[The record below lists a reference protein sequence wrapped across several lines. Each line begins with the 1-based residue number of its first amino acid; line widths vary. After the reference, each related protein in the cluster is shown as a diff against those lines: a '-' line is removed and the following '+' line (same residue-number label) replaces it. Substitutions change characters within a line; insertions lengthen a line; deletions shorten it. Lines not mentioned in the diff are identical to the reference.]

1 MTMYGRRLLRTPTF
15 RLAALYLALFF
26 VSALALLA
34 FVYFSTAGVIE
45 RQLDATIEAEVGGLA
60 EQYEQRGLAGLVQVI
75 RERSAANRSRESV
88 YLLTDPLLE
97 PLAGNLSGWPQAQ
110 TRDRGWIGFPI
121 ATTVNGKTE
130 VHRAR
135 ALGFVLAGRFR
146 LLVGRDMQVRDH
158 FLAGM
163 TRSLAW
169 AVAITLALGLAGGLI
184 MSRNMLR
191 RLESINRTTRR
202 IIDGALGERVPVG
215 GGGDE
220 FDRLAD
226 NLNRMLDRIERLMA
240 GMREVTDNVAHDL
253 RSPLARLKTRL
264 EVMLLEPPDATRLRE
279 AVSETI
285 TEADRMLATFNA
297 LLSIA
302 EIEAGAD
309 AAAPVDLS
317 RLAEDAAELY
327 APAAEDAG
335 LRFEAAVD
343 PEVTLAGHRQLLNQA
358 LANLLD
364 NAIKYTPAGG
374 LIRLALTRE
383 AGQPTLT
390 VADSGPGIPAE
401 ARDKVLERY
410 VRLDDSRTTPGSGL
424 GLSLVAAVANRHGA
438 RLALADNHP
447 GLAVT
452 LTFAAPSEPGPAT
465 APA

>member
-1 MTMYGRRLLRTPTF
+1 MYGLRLLRTPTF
-15 RLAALYLALFF
+15 RLAAIYLALFSA
-26 VSALALLA
+26 SALALLA

-45 RQLDATIEAEVGGLA
+45 RQLDATIEAEVAGLA
-60 EQYEQRGLAGLVQVI
+60 EQYEARGLAGLVRVI
-75 RERSAANRSRESV
+75 RERSAENRDRASV

-97 PLAGNLSGWPQAQ
+97 PLAGNLSGWPEPE
-110 TRDRGWIGFPI
+110 TRDGQWLGFPI
-121 ATTVNGKTE
+121 EKAVNGTTE
-130 VHRAR
+130 IHRVR

-146 LLVGRDMQVRDH
+146 LLVGRDMGARDD

-191 RLESINRTTRR
+191 RLESINRTTGR
-202 IIDGALGERVPVG
+202 IIEGALDQRVPVG
-215 GGGDE
+215 EGGDE
-220 FDRLAD
+220 FDRLAQ

-264 EVMLLEPPDATRLRE
+264 EVLLLEAPDAARMRD
-279 AVSETI
+279 AVTQTI
-285 TEADRMLATFNA
+285 AEADRMLATFNA

-302 EIEAGAD
+302 EIEAGAGD
-309 AAAPVDLS
+309 TAPVDLS

-335 LRFEAAVD
+335 LSFEASVAPD
-343 PEVTLAGHRQLLNQA
+343 VTLTGHRQLLIQA

-374 LIRLALTRE
+374 RVRLALALEEGR
-383 AGQPTLT
+383 PMLT
-390 VADSGPGIPAE
+390 VADSGPGIPAA
-401 ARDKVLERY
+401 ARDKVLARY
-410 VRLDDSRTTPGSGL
+410 VRLDCSRTTPGSGL
-424 GLSLVAAVANRHGA
+424 GLSLVAAVAGRHGA
-438 RLALADNHP
+438 RLELGDNRP
-447 GLAVT
+447 GLKVT
-452 LTFAAPSEPGPAT
+452 LAFAA
-465 APA
+465 APAPAKRKMP